1 MGAVTGEAL
10 ECGDAGVLFGEE
22 GIAGLRSGCVFGRR
36 EQVGEDVGQRDLSS
50 DAGAKGARR
59 MERWIKYR
67 FVREYRRMRPDGR
80 KRVERARDE
89 LRLAACG
96 GRPASEEKIVR
107 EFLRLPPEG
116 RREVLDVLEMCVRQ
130 GLQCPQ
136 GEYPA
141 ARASS
146 AEL

>member
-1 MGAVTGEAL
+1 MASRGGAWY
-10 ECGDAGVLFGEE
+10 
-22 GIAGLRSGCVFGRR
+22 
-36 EQVGEDVGQRDLSS
+36 

-80 KRVERARDE
+80 ERVERARDE

-96 GRPASEEKIVR
+96 ERPASEEEIVR

-130 GLQCPQ
+130 GLQCPH
-136 GEYPA
+136 GE
-141 ARASS
+141 
-146 AEL
+146 

>member
-1 MGAVTGEAL
+1 
-10 ECGDAGVLFGEE
+10 
-22 GIAGLRSGCVFGRR
+22 
-36 EQVGEDVGQRDLSS
+36 
-50 DAGAKGARR
+50 

-67 FVREYRRMRPDGR
+67 FVREYRRMRPDGK

-96 GRPASEEKIVR
+96 GRPASHSLLR

-130 GLQCPQ
+130 GWQWPQ

>member
-1 MGAVTGEAL
+1 M
-10 ECGDAGVLFGEE
+10 
-22 GIAGLRSGCVFGRR
+22 
-36 EQVGEDVGQRDLSS
+36 
-50 DAGAKGARR
+50 
-59 MERWIKYR
+59 
-67 FVREYRRMRPDGR
+67 
-80 KRVERARDE
+80 
-89 LRLAACG
+89 
-96 GRPASEEKIVR
+96 R

-130 GLQCPQ
+130 GWQWPQ

>member
-1 MGAVTGEAL
+1 
-10 ECGDAGVLFGEE
+10 
-22 GIAGLRSGCVFGRR
+22 
-36 EQVGEDVGQRDLSS
+36 
-50 DAGAKGARR
+50 

-67 FVREYRRMRPDGR
+67 FVRESRRMRPDGR

-89 LRLAACG
+89 LRL
-96 GRPASEEKIVR
+96 ASEEKIVR

>member
-1 MGAVTGEAL
+1 
-10 ECGDAGVLFGEE
+10 
-22 GIAGLRSGCVFGRR
+22 
-36 EQVGEDVGQRDLSS
+36 
-50 DAGAKGARR
+50 

-67 FVREYRRMRPDGR
+67 F
-80 KRVERARDE
+80 
-89 LRLAACG
+89 
-96 GRPASEEKIVR
+96 VR

>member
-1 MGAVTGEAL
+1 MASRGGAWY
-10 ECGDAGVLFGEE
+10 
-22 GIAGLRSGCVFGRR
+22 
-36 EQVGEDVGQRDLSS
+36 

>member
-1 MGAVTGEAL
+1 
-10 ECGDAGVLFGEE
+10 
-22 GIAGLRSGCVFGRR
+22 
-36 EQVGEDVGQRDLSS
+36 
-50 DAGAKGARR
+50 

-80 KRVERARDE
+80 ERVERARDE

-96 GRPASEEKIVR
+96 ERPASEEEIVR

-130 GLQCPQ
+130 GWQWPQ

>member
-1 MGAVTGEAL
+1 MQPDGWTRGE
-10 ECGDAGVLFGEE
+10 
-22 GIAGLRSGCVFGRR
+22 
-36 EQVGEDVGQRDLSS
+36 
-50 DAGAKGARR
+50 GAR
-59 MERWIKYR
+59 E
-67 FVREYRRMRPDGR
+67 
-80 KRVERARDE
+80 E
-89 LRLAACG
+89 LWRAACG
-96 GRPASEEKIVR
+96 RGPASEEEIVR

-130 GLQCPQ
+130 GWQWPQ

>member
-1 MGAVTGEAL
+1 
-10 ECGDAGVLFGEE
+10 
-22 GIAGLRSGCVFGRR
+22 
-36 EQVGEDVGQRDLSS
+36 
-50 DAGAKGARR
+50 

-67 FVREYRRMRPDGR
+67 FVREYRRMQPDGR

-89 LRLAACG
+89 LRLAARG
-96 GRPASEEKIVR
+96 GRPASEEEIVR
-107 EFLRLPPEG
+107 EVLRLPPEG

-130 GLQCPQ
+130 GWQWPQ

>member
-1 MGAVTGEAL
+1 
-10 ECGDAGVLFGEE
+10 
-22 GIAGLRSGCVFGRR
+22 
-36 EQVGEDVGQRDLSS
+36 
-50 DAGAKGARR
+50 

-80 KRVERARDE
+80 KCVEQARDE

-96 GRPASEEKIVR
+96 GRTASEEKIVR

-130 GLQCPQ
+130 GWQWPQ

>member
-1 MGAVTGEAL
+1 
-10 ECGDAGVLFGEE
+10 
-22 GIAGLRSGCVFGRR
+22 
-36 EQVGEDVGQRDLSS
+36 
-50 DAGAKGARR
+50 

-67 FVREYRRMRPDGR
+67 FVREYRRMRPDGM
-80 KRVERARDE
+80 KRVEKKRNE
-89 LRLAACG
+89 LKMAACG

-130 GLQCPQ
+130 GWQWPQ